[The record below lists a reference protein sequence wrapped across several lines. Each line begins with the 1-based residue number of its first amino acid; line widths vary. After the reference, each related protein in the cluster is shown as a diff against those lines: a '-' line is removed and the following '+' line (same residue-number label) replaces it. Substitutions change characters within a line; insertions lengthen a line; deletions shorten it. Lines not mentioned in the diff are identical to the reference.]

1 MRKRVM
7 IFYMVGIVGLMALF
21 NCCSPHPTAGIRKE
35 TNVRRSYKSAT
46 QNAVISELIAYG
58 KEHKL
63 DNETGRIGEPSL
75 NHDNPDAI
83 NIDGSLWIVPE
94 YMKVSDHE
102 IDRQLSDLFGVKLT
116 YWKYSS
122 KDMKYACY
130 CSIPHEIPFPI
141 TSRGLKLHIQQLFPT
156 TVRVEKIYSRSG
168 NEVVEYTEDD
178 LSKIGWSDEGENH
191 YTFTVP
197 PNKTGN
203 NRLWQVVVYGPT
215 DTSRYTQYPI
225 AHLNFIQVVDT
236 AYLSLIYNK
245 TYRRVYGGSFPE
257 L

>member
-1 MRKRVM
+1 MKKRIVT
-7 IFYMVGIVGLMALF
+7 YMAGIVGVMALF
-21 NCCSPHPTAGIRKE
+21 NCCSPHQTAGIRKE
-35 TNVRRSYKSAT
+35 TNVRKSYKSAT

-63 DNETGRIGEPSL
+63 DYDLGIGEPSL

-94 YMKVSDHE
+94 HMRVSDPE
-102 IDRQLSDLFGVKLT
+102 IVRQLSDHYGVKLT
-116 YWKYSS
+116 FWKYSS

-130 CSIPHEIPFPI
+130 CCIPHEVPFPI
-141 TSRGLKLHIQQLFPT
+141 TSRGLKLHIQKLSLT
-156 TVRVEKIYSRSG
+156 GIRVEKIYSRSG

-178 LSKIGWSDEGENH
+178 LSKIGWNDEGENH

-197 PNKTGN
+197 PNKTRN

-225 AHLNFIQVVDT
+225 ARLNFIQVVDT
-236 AYLSLIYNK
+236 AYFSLIYNE
-245 TYRRVYGGSFPE
+245 TYRRVYGGSFP
-257 L
+257 